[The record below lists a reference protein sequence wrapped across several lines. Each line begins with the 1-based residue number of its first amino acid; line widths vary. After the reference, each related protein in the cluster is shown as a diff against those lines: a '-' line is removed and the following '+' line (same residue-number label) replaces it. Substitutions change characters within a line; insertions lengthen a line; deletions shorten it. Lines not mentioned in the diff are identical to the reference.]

1 MGLRGPRVYLTE
13 AVMDEAEEADE
24 VVVASVA
31 DGRLT
36 REEVRCIRREIR
48 DVVHASEAATIAQR
62 IADNVLRG
70 EIAES
75 TRRRAIEAG
84 LLVPDFRAA
93 EPRDAA

>member
-1 MGLRGPRVYLTE
+1 MGLRGPRSYLTE

-24 VVVASVA
+24 VVLACVA

-36 REEVRCIRREIR
+36 AGEIRRIRREVR
-48 DVVHASEAATIAQR
+48 DVVRAAEAASIAQR

-70 EIAES
+70 EVAVS
-75 TRRRAIEAG
+75 TQRRAREAG
-84 LLVPDFRAA
+84 LIVPGFSAV